1 MKIVN
6 VDSKI
11 IEKLRTSGISEQMKT
26 LESSDW
32 LVIDENNEDIT
43 GAAGMGGIFH
53 VSSIQVNQ
61 NFRGRGLGMML
72 QGKLIQEAKRRGF
85 SFVTVFIDP
94 RNQTSVK
101 LHDSFNYSTIFRIHY
116 SDEIIQDVRIIIFK
130 PSGKIIKKFL
140 SCFNSKIGIF
150 FLACTLKATKPLFK
164 KVLSYNEE
172 NIPSPSIKT
181 IVSKFEK
188 L

>member
-1 MKIVN
+1 MKTVN
-6 VDSKI
+6 VDNEI
-11 IEKLRTSGISEQMKT
+11 IQKLRASGISEQMKT

-32 LVIDENNEDIT
+32 LVIDEINENVT
-43 GAAGMGGIFH
+43 GAVGIGGIFH

-61 NFRGRGLGMML
+61 NFRGKGIGKLL
-72 QGKLIQEAKRRGF
+72 QAELIQEAKRRGL

-94 RNQTSVK
+94 RNETSVK
-101 LHDSFNYSTIFRIHY
+101 LHNSLNYDTIFRIHY
-116 SDEIIQDVRIIIFK
+116 SDEIVQDVKIIIFK
-130 PSGKIIKKFL
+130 SRGKIIKKFL

-150 FLACTLKATKPLFK
+150 FLACALKSIKPLFK

-172 NIPSPSIKT
+172 YTPSPSIRT

-188 L
+188 I

>member
-61 NFRGRGLGMML
+61 NFRGRGIGKML

-116 SDEIIQDVRIIIFK
+116 SDEIIQDVKIIIFK
-130 PSGKIIKKFL
+130 PRGNIVKKFL
-140 SCFNSKIGIF
+140 GCFNSKIGIF
-150 FLACTLKATKPLFK
+150 LLACVLKVTKPLFK
-164 KVLSYNEE
+164 KMVYYSEE

-188 L
+188 I